1 MPYDYA
7 LLAPYN
13 SDNTY
18 FVFRAQL
25 SYWPAAEVV
34 LLTPLHLTLLHS
46 LVSIV
51 IFKKFTLSIAHPLI
65 HSLTLSPTH
74 SLTHSLNYSLSL
86 SHTHSNIHSYIHC
99 LIRTHSLLVTLG
111 VIAVIL
117 RIAQQIRQRNDQ
129 VFYPSVGLLNYVN
142 WYH

>member
-25 SYWPAAEVV
+25 SYWPAVEVV

-86 SHTHSNIHSYIHC
+86 SHTHTQTFTHIYTVSYAH
-99 LIRTHSLLVTLG
+99 THFWSHLV
-111 VIAVIL
+111 
-117 RIAQQIRQRNDQ
+117 
-129 VFYPSVGLLNYVN
+129 
-142 WYH
+142 